1 MVSNSLKFTKKG
13 VIIITVTIH
22 EFYVGIIVQDSGS
35 GIKKEHLKLIGDE
48 FETFNNEFNENDQG
62 TGIGLALSKRLI
74 NQLGP

>member
-13 VIIITVTIH
+13 VIIITVTIY

>member
-13 VIIITVTIH
+13 VIIITVTIYK
-22 EFYVGIIVQDSGS
+22 FYVGIIVQDSGS
-35 GIKKEHLKLIGDE
+35 GIKKENLKLIGDE

-74 NQLGP
+74 SQLGP